1 MPMPVCEF
9 RDNKSIAGAHPETH
23 PRNHNEAFKPRTA
36 KPFTNLMQRN
46 QAQPA
51 ESLLCV
57 REELKYG
64 MLKGLSITV
73 IEKVYVK
80 NLEEV

>member
-1 MPMPVCEF
+1 
-9 RDNKSIAGAHPETH
+9 
-23 PRNHNEAFKPRTA
+23 
-36 KPFTNLMQRN
+36 MQRN

>member
-1 MPMPVCEF
+1 MPIPVCEF
-9 RDNKSIAGAHPETH
+9 RDNKSIAGVHPNPT
-23 PRNHNEAFKPRTA
+23 NHNEAFKLRKA
-36 KPFTNLMQRN
+36 KPFANLMQKN

-64 MLKGLSITV
+64 MLKWLSITV
-73 IEKVYVK
+73 IEKVFLK